1 MTYTINTIK
10 REGTTTEMREQG
22 NIPAVVYGGG
32 IENTTFAVKFM
43 DFEKTYKE
51 AGDSSIIELVL
62 EDGKTIP
69 VLVQDVQIHPV
80 KRTPIHID
88 FKHIKMGEEITVDV
102 ELEFTGVAAAEKEQ
116 GGTLLKPVD
125 VIAIRCLPSK
135 LINSVAVDI
144 STLNTFEDAI
154 KAGDLSLP
162 EGVVLESD
170 AEMLIAK
177 VVPPLTEEK
186 IKAMEEKGAGG
197 IDSVEVEE
205 KGKKEED
212 KEGEEKGKEEKK

>member
-1 MTYTINTIK
+1 MTYTINAIK
-10 REGTTTEMREQG
+10 REGTAAEIRAQG
-22 NIPAVVYGGG
+22 NIPAVVYGGK
-32 IENTTFAVKFM
+32 IENTPLAVKFM
-43 DFEKTYKE
+43 DFEKTYQE

-62 EDGKTIP
+62 DGKTMP

-88 FKHIKMGEEITVDV
+88 FKYITMGEEIAVDV

-116 GGTLLKPVD
+116 GGTLLKAVNGIT
-125 VIAIRCLPSK
+125 VRCLPSK
-135 LINSVAVDI
+135 LISSLVVDI
-144 STLNTFEDAI
+144 STLNTFEDVI
-154 KAGDLSLP
+154 KAGDLPLP
-162 EGVVLESD
+162 EGVVLESE
-170 AEMLIAK
+170 AEILIAK

-212 KEGEEKGKEEKK
+212 KDGEEKGK